1 LLLHF
6 RVSIKLLVEEVE
18 ELVARVGVQPIWGY
32 AHYLRVHA
40 LAVVLPSC
48 VELDSSHYAA

>member
-6 RVSIKLLVEEVE
+6 RVSIKPLVEEVE

-32 AHYLRVHA
+32 SHYLRVHA
-40 LAVVLPSC
+40 LAVVLPSWQG
-48 VELDSSHYAA
+48 DGWQ